1 MPFIDDIQVPTP
13 PRNTGHR
20 NSRTNLSLNHDTS
33 LDLFDIDENDF
44 EYEYDYQQTR
54 QTDDDS
60 FSLDLQGHTANTF
73 AYPTYTHQAF
83 PAQSPFA
90 DPFQP
95 SGVGMGLGNG
105 HVLSSISESI
115 EQHFNAAQQQ
125 GYQADPSRGGFYA
138 YGSDVP
144 VQREHQVYPQPA
156 YVPLPPVP
164 GRPFHYISAPVPER
178 PFNTAKD
185 LAIKK
190 NPSPPTTSP
199 VSYPPI
205 DPHSECLVC
214 LAPRPSTLAILQPC
228 LHPLCSTCLT
238 SALNIVGEKDMEC
251 AVCKRAVADFKLVVG
266 SGKASPGGQLD
277 SSFEKANKKTT
288 TTTKVQNM
296 KDQTDLKGKSFI
308 DPLFS
313 SPGSA
318 TTHDTASSSGE
329 SELDSAFEFGL
340 DFGELRASTPK
351 FEQQQQHLAPDLSNQ
366 SINGGRGEKKGDSN
380 AVLRI
385 DNVPWVKHFVML
397 PYPSDNCYAGHNA
410 SSN

>member
-1 MPFIDDIQVPTP
+1 M
-13 PRNTGHR
+13 
-20 NSRTNLSLNHDTS
+20 SLNHDTS

-60 FSLDLQGHTANTF
+60 FSLDLQAHTPNTF

-125 GYQADPSRGGFYA
+125 GYQEDPSRRGFYA
-138 YGSDVP
+138 YRSDVP

-164 GRPFHYISAPVPER
+164 GRPFQYVSAPVPER
-178 PFNTAKD
+178 PFNTTKD
-185 LAIKK
+185 LANKK

-199 VSYPPI
+199 VSLPPI
-205 DPHSECLVC
+205 DSRSECFVC
-214 LAPRPSTLAILQPC
+214 LTPHPSTLAILQPC

-251 AVCKRAVADFKLVVG
+251 AVCKRAVADFKLVIG
-266 SGKASPGGQLD
+266 SGKGSPGGQLD
-277 SSFEKANKKTT
+277 SSFEKANKKKT
-288 TTTKVQNM
+288 TTTKTVQNM
-296 KDQTDLKGKSFI
+296 KDQAGLKGKSFI

-329 SELDSAFEFGL
+329 SELDSAFDFGL

-351 FEQQQQHLAPDLSNQ
+351 FEQQQHLAPDLSNQ
-366 SINGGRGEKKGDSN
+366 SMNGGRGEKKGDSN

-385 DNVPWVKHFVML
+385 DNVPWVMHLVIYFHIHLTIAM
-397 PYPSDNCYAGHNA
+397 
-410 SSN
+410 